1 MFLDEFSEAEL
12 VVINTALM
20 LRKQEM
26 ADLFEEDLSMVFE
39 GLTINGI
46 LGKIKLQRFEES
58 LLEF

>member
-46 LGKIKLQRFEES
+46 LGKIKLHFEES

>member
-12 VVINTALM
+12 VVIKTALM

-26 ADLFEEDLSMVFE
+26 ADLLEEDLSMVFE

-46 LGKIKLQRFEES
+46 LSKIKLHFEES

>member
-12 VVINTALM
+12 VVIKTALM

-26 ADLFEEDLSMVFE
+26 ADLLEEDLSMVFE

-46 LGKIKLQRFEES
+46 LNKIKLHFEES

>member
-12 VVINTALM
+12 VVIKTALM
-20 LRKQEM
+20 LRQQEM
-26 ADLFEEDLSMVFE
+26 ADLLEEDLSMVFE

-46 LGKIKLQRFEES
+46 LNKIKLHFEES

>member
-26 ADLFEEDLSMVFE
+26 ADLLEEDLSMVFE

-46 LGKIKLQRFEES
+46 LNKIKLHFEES

>member
-46 LGKIKLQRFEES
+46 LNKIKLHFEES

>member
-12 VVINTALM
+12 VVIKTALM

-46 LGKIKLQRFEES
+46 LNKIKLHFEES

>member
-20 LRKQEM
+20 LRKQEL

-46 LGKIKLQRFEES
+46 LSKIKLHFEES